1 MLLARDPQATVVTL
15 DQRIRNDV
23 EGRIRSGE
31 WRPGDRIPFEHELVG
46 TYGCSRAT
54 VNKALTALARSG
66 LIERRRKA
74 GSFVAHPHVRAAVLD
89 VPDIGAMIAARG
101 DHYRWD
107 LIASR
112 QHMGPTTFS
121 LEIMPDAR
129 GPILALSGIHHAA
142 GEPFGMENRLI
153 DLTTV
158 PEAVNV
164 EFSIIAPGSWL
175 LGHVPWSDARHRIC
189 AIGADKGTAG
199 QLGIAIGAPCLQIER
214 WTWRIDRPVTFVRQ
228 TFPGDRYD
236 LVAKFTP
243 QGR

>member
-1 MLLARDPQATVVTL
+1 MTL
-15 DQRIRNDV
+15 DQRIRTEV
-23 EGRIRSGE
+23 EDRIRSGK
-31 WRPGDRIPFEHELVG
+31 WRPGHRIPFEHELVA

-89 VPDIGAMIAARG
+89 VPDIGAMIMARG
-101 DHYRWD
+101 DHYRWE
-107 LIASR
+107 LTASR
-112 QHMGPTTFS
+112 QDMKPTKFA
-121 LEIMPDAR
+121 LEMMPDAD
-129 GPILALSGIHHAA
+129 GPILALAGTHHAA
-142 GEPFGMENRLI
+142 GEPFGAEHRLI

-158 PEAVNV
+158 PEAADID
-164 EFSIIAPGSWL
+164 FSTVAPGSWL
-175 LGHVPWSDARHRIC
+175 LGHVPWTDARHRIC
-189 AIGADKGTAG
+189 AIGADKPTADR
-199 QLGIAIGAPCLQIER
+199 LEIAIGAPCLQIER
-214 WTWRIDRPVTFVRQ
+214 WTWRLDRPVTFVRQ